1 MFGVV
6 ALQGA
11 LVATSAILAAL
22 LFGGIQ
28 GLSLFSGGF
37 SIVLPSLWFAWFL
50 NRAPAT
56 SQAFA
61 WLVGEFGKLGM
72 AVVLLVLLASAW
84 PEMSWPAAVAGLM
97 VASMSLFLA
106 PLLLVYQERRRN
118 ERRLMSRLR
127 DFS

>member
-11 LVATSAILAAL
+11 LVTTLAIFVSL

-37 SIVLPSLWFAWFL
+37 SIVLPSLWFAWLL

-56 SQAFA
+56 RQAFV

-72 AVVLLVLLASAW
+72 AVLLLVLLASAW
-84 PEMSWPAAVAGLM
+84 PEMSWPAAVAGVV

-106 PLLLVYQERRRN
+106 PFLLAYQERRRN